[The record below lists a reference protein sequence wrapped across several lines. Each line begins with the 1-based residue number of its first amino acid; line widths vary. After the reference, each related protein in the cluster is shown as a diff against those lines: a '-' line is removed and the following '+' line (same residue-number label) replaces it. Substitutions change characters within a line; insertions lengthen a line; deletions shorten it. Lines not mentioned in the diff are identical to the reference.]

1 MKTVLLVLVVAILGF
16 AGFVATR
23 PESYHVERSIDL
35 KSPPEAVFATVSDFK
50 AFPQWSPWQKR
61 DPAMKTTLSSPS
73 SGVGA
78 SFAWEGNKEVGK
90 GKMTMVES
98 TAPNRI
104 KIRLEF
110 QEPWT
115 SIADTGFDI
124 KSNPA
129 SAGGSSVTWWMDGK
143 NNFVGK
149 AFAVFMD
156 MDKMIGKDY
165 EEGLASL
172 KMVVEAQPPAAPAT
186 PPTAA
191 APAAPA
197 APVKN

>member
-1 MKTVLLVLVVAILGF
+1 MKTVLLVVAVLIGGF
-16 AGFVATR
+16 AAFVATR
-23 PESYHVERSIDL
+23 PEAYHVERSIDL
-35 KSPPEAVFATVSDFK
+35 KSPPEVAFATVSDFK

-73 SGVGA
+73 SGAGA
-78 SFAWEGNKEVGK
+78 SYAWEGNKEVGK

-98 TAPNRI
+98 AAPNRI

-110 QEPWT
+110 QEPFAST
-115 SIADTGFDI
+115 ADTGFDI

-129 SAGGSSVTWWMDGK
+129 GGSTVTWWMDGK
-143 NNFVGK
+143 NNFMGK

-165 EEGLASL
+165 EEGLANL
-172 KMVVEAQPPAAPAT
+172 KRVVESQPPPA

-191 APAAPA
+191 AAPPAPA
-197 APVKN
+197 PEKKN